1 MIIEK
6 ERVKQYI
13 EKHPEYV
20 ISDIQRILMNERKYC
35 IKLLEEMG
43 ELVWIDE
50 QWIYKRDMEFL
61 SKLTKKHKYPIK
73 RTIILG
79 FILLIGLAAGT
90 YHFLVPT
97 QMVSKVVNAEDKK
110 GQIEKEIRLVEQ
122 NDEDMINTVK
132 ERYSK
137 PEAAIDYLFGISML
151 GNVNMYPDAFTVE
164 QFFKDINDSE
174 NGSKIDHVKDIMN
187 RLTKNG
193 TLTNTKIVKKK
204 SVGERESRI
213 VVDIYYKDLDE
224 PIRVQIKVKKHVTKE
239 KGNKQE
245 LYYIS
250 TSVWEIIK
258 KIDKDEV

>member
-20 ISDIQRILMNERKYC
+20 ISDIQRILMNERQYC

-50 QWIYKRDMEFL
+50 QWIYKRDMEFRP
-61 SKLTKKHKYPIK
+61 KLTKKRGYPIK
-73 RTIILG
+73 RTVLLG

-110 GQIEKEIRLVEQ
+110 KQIEKEIRLVEQ
-122 NDEDMINTVK
+122 KDEDMIDTVK

-137 PEAAIDYLFGISML
+137 PEAAIDYLFSISL
-151 GNVNMYPDAFTVE
+151 LENVNMYPDAFTYDR
-164 QFFKDINDSE
+164 FFEDIKASE
-174 NGSKIDHVKDIMN
+174 NGSKIENINDIMK

-193 TLTNTKIVKKK
+193 TLTKTKIVKKK
-204 SVGERESRI
+204 IKESESRF
-213 VVDIYYKDLDE
+213 VVELYYESLDE
-224 PIRVQIKVKKHVTKE
+224 PIRVQIKVKKHSQKE
-239 KGNKQE
+239 I
-245 LYYIS
+245 YYVD
-250 TSVWEIIK
+250 TSVWDIIE
-258 KIDKDEV
+258 KIEKG